1 VFIGALPQGCLEQ
14 AARVFPFDRFEEVRV
29 CCSGSFRFEQ
39 TIAQLGSGARIIG
52 NDVSLVT
59 VCIGTLA
66 ATGQCPTIEFVGEL
80 APLEAILKG
89 ASAYTR
95 VAALLVAA
103 QIGRFTGPSEHAAL
117 HRQHFLQHLTAYLPR
132 AEEKLGKLLS
142 GLRLDGFFAGDFR
155 EHARLAAGRNAA
167 VVGAPPT
174 YKGGYERLYKFLN
187 QNVRWDAPTYG
198 VFDPKETEEWILE
211 LERADTPY
219 CVFADQLFSRMTPVA
234 AHTTESRKAL
244 YLYAKTRTSSLR
256 RREPSLKRFF
266 YEAVQPDA
274 LGRETTVE
282 IVPVG
287 SGEMNF
293 LKEIYLAKGIAHTPG
308 QLNFLVYLGRKLA
321 GGFIYTRSQ
330 NDPTTTLYL
339 LSDFALSRERR
350 LSKLIAMMATCSLPV
365 GIAERKLLISVE
377 RVLTTAFTDK
387 PVSMKYRGAFDLIKR
402 GEGFLNYASPVRRA
416 APQEI
421 YREWWDRHAKH
432 PNHART
438 PAGAQAP

>member
-1 VFIGALPQGCLEQ
+1 VFIGALPYECLEQ
-14 AARVFPFDRFEEVRV
+14 AARVFSFDRFEEIRV

-59 VCIGTLA
+59 VCMGTLA
-66 ATGQCPTIEFVGEL
+66 ATGTCPSLQFVGEL
-80 APLEAILKG
+80 APLEDVLQG

-95 VAALLVAA
+95 VAGLLVAA
-103 QIGRFTGPSEHAAL
+103 QIGRYTGPSEHAAL
-117 HRQHFLQHLTAYLPR
+117 HRRHYLDNLSAYLAP

-142 GLRLDGFFAGDFR
+142 GLRLDGFYAGDFR
-155 EHARLAAGRNAA
+155 EHARLAQGRSAA

-174 YKGGYERLYKFLN
+174 YKGGYERLYKYLN
-187 QNVRWDAPTYG
+187 QNVRWDAPSYG
-198 VFDPKETEEWILE
+198 VFDPDETEDWVLE
-211 LERADTPY
+211 LERDDIPY
-219 CVFADQLFSRMTPVA
+219 CVFADRLFTRLTPVA
-234 AHTTESRKAL
+234 VHTTESRKAL
-244 YLYAKTRTSSLR
+244 YLYAKTTSSSLR

-266 YEAVQPDA
+266 YEAVRPEE
-274 LGRETTVE
+274 LGREATVE
-282 IVPVG
+282 LVPVG

-330 NDPTTTLYL
+330 NEPTTTLYL

-350 LSKLIAMMATCSLPV
+350 LSKLIAMLATCALPV
-365 GIAERKLLISVE
+365 GIAERKLLIAVE

-387 PVSMKYRGAFDLIKR
+387 PVSMKYRGAFELVKR

-421 YREWWDRHAKH
+421 YREWWDRHALH
-432 PNHART
+432 PHRAR
-438 PAGAQAP
+438 PSSGAEAP